1 MTKAQNSEE
10 YMLKI
15 NRPCRIVSTGIYLPD
30 PITSY
35 DLEKK
40 HGLPLGWSEK
50 YNGVKVRHHI
60 SKENVAEMGAN
71 AAQQALDKAC
81 LKLNDI
87 DVFIT
92 AGASTDQIIP
102 SQCAMTLNKMKDG
115 DKSNCEAFH
124 VDMTCLSFMTA
135 LKLGADMIQFNEFN
149 RILIVASEVS
159 SIGIGPENWET
170 LTLFGDGAA
179 AVILEK
185 SHNKKSGIIKYQHKV
200 YTEGLNAAKIP
211 GGHVN
216 KWIKDYPY
224 DPSIHH
230 FQMDSRQLLRL
241 TLKYLP
247 DFMNEF
253 FKSTGI
259 TWGETDWTVPHQ
271 ASKTGLN
278 MIPKIA
284 KVKPEKV
291 INILKNTGNCIA
303 ASIPMG
309 IHYLF
314 NENKIQSG
322 ETVFMCGTSAGF
334 SIGSLLYKHG

>member
-1 MTKAQNSEE
+1 MKKVQNSEE
-10 YMLKI
+10 YMLKVA
-15 NRPCRIVSTGIYLPD
+15 RPCRILSTGIYLPN
-30 PITSY
+30 PVTSS

-50 YNGVKVRHHI
+50 YNGVKVRHHV
-60 SKENVAEMGAN
+60 SNENVADMGAY
-71 AAQQALDKAC
+71 AAQQALDNAS

-102 SQCAMTLNKMKDG
+102 SQATMTLNKMKDG
-115 DKSNCEAFH
+115 NIANCEAFH
-124 VDMTCLSFMTA
+124 VNMTCLSFMTA
-135 LKLGADMIQFNEFN
+135 LKLGADMIQFNEIN
-149 RILIVASEVS
+149 HILIVASEVS
-159 SIGIGPENWET
+159 SIGVGPENWET
-170 LTLFGDGAA
+170 LTLFGDGAS
-179 AVILEK
+179 AVIIEK
-185 SHNKKSGIIKYQHKV
+185 SNNKQSGIIKYKHKV
-200 YTEGLNAAKIP
+200 FTEGINAAEIP

-241 TLKYLP
+241 TLKHLP
-247 DFMNEF
+247 NFMNEF
-253 FKSTGI
+253 FESTGT
-259 TWGETDWTVPHQ
+259 TWADANWTVPHQ

-284 KVKPEKV
+284 KVKPVKV

-309 IHYLF
+309 IHHLISQ
-314 NENKIQSG
+314 KKLKSG